1 MKIDKLLIYGFG
13 KHENVT
19 IDFSPG
25 ITVLYGLNEA
35 GKTTI
40 QQFIL
45 HILFGFPQKNSA
57 LLRYEP
63 KSGGKYGGQV
73 HVVDGKYG
81 ICIIERVGGKSAG
94 DVTVHFEDGTTGGEQ
109 ELSLLLR
116 QYDRTSFE
124 SIFSFSLLQLQG
136 FDKMDEQELSRT
148 LLASG
153 TTGMDSLIQLEKR
166 MDKEMSELFK
176 KSGKIPEMNGK
187 MLELRELEIELKEAQ
202 GEVAE
207 YAPAIQRLQEIDS
220 RLNTL
225 YAQQKSLQHEAG
237 RVVIM
242 QQLLPLHQKKMVL
255 EAKLKQLHTVAFP
268 IDGIRRYEALLDKW
282 TEADAM
288 KRRLTEE
295 LAELTANMPLEQ
307 TATRLAES
315 EILLAKEAEWHGWC
329 MATASATDELRRLTG
344 EKSRLL
350 GRLGI
355 QEEQSE
361 QRLLRANVSL
371 QKEEEMHNLLADLAA
386 SDQQIGYSE
395 RQLVQLENDLL
406 AIETKLSVLQQTE
419 ASQEELERVQRW
431 PRIRQQLA
439 EAKAY
444 VALGGSQM
452 DKRIAV
458 MPALLLV
465 LAIACIVIG
474 LIQKEWLVVLV
485 GAVSGIVGSFFWKRQ
500 NSHAGDA
507 SKIQEMER
515 LIALYDGQ
523 EQQMEQLIE
532 QVVATRREKEGLQQ
546 TYSDLERTY
555 RVCVEELDSS
565 HDHRRRIENKLVQF
579 LQVYGFDSLPSPG
592 IIPELLRFIRQVQEV
607 TRDIKEI
614 DSQQKIARNN
624 IAIRVAEV
632 EKVLQKSVPQEA
644 LYEMLR
650 REFMQLKEQAE
661 NGKSWLASTRQK
673 EDALKE
679 ASELTDTLQH
689 RLQQLLAEAGV
700 ATEEAFYKADYTAQ
714 EVGRLTEQL
723 NDVQMQLAV
732 HGAVEIAEG
741 ITEGDLSIQAADNE
755 LTQSAV
761 VEQLKELVNEQVSL
775 VHKTNHLLTDESYG
789 RKLQLFEMKK
799 AELAELAKQ
808 WSERKAIAEAI
819 SRTMAD
825 LKEKKLPE
833 VLAVAEGLFR
843 ELTGGRYESLIV
855 TESGR
860 FEVIANDGM
869 RYPIGELSQATK
881 EQAYIALRLAL
892 AATILGTAPFP
903 VIMDDPFVHFD
914 GQRLSRMIELLNRL
928 QQQHQF
934 IYFTCH
940 QGMTERWQDATILN
954 VSEMGSEQE
963 AIIL

>member
-1 MKIDKLLIYGFG
+1 MQIDKLVIYGFG

-19 IDFSPG
+19 IDFGPG

-73 HVVDGKYG
+73 HVVDEKYG
-81 ICIIERVGGKSAG
+81 ICIIERVRGKSAG

-109 ELSLLLR
+109 ELSMLLR
-116 QYDRTSFE
+116 QYDRPSFE

-153 TTGMDSLIQLEKR
+153 TTGVDSLLQLEKR
-166 MDKEMSELFK
+166 MDKEMGELFK
-176 KSGKIPEMNGK
+176 KSGKIPEMNSK

-202 GEVAE
+202 GKVAE
-207 YAPAIQRLQEIDS
+207 YAPAIQRLQEIER
-220 RLNTL
+220 RLTDL

-237 RVVIM
+237 QAVMM
-242 QQLLPLHQKKMVL
+242 QQLLPLHQKKVVL
-255 EAKLKQLHTVAFP
+255 EAKLEQLHTTAFP
-268 IDGIRRYEALLDKW
+268 IDGIRRYEALVDKW

-288 KRRLTEE
+288 KRRLMEE

-307 TATRLAES
+307 TATRLADS

-329 MATASATDELRRLTG
+329 MATASAEDELRRLTG

-350 GRLGI
+350 GRLGV
-355 QEEQSE
+355 QGEQAE

-371 QKEEEMHNLLADLAA
+371 QKEEEMHHLLADLAA

-395 RQLVQLENDLL
+395 RQLFQLEDDLL
-406 AIETKLSVLQQTE
+406 DIETKLGVLQQTE
-419 ASQEELERVQRW
+419 ASEEELERVQRW

-444 VALGGSQM
+444 VALGGRQRVKHVAM
-452 DKRIAV
+452 

-465 LAIACIVIG
+465 LAIVCIVFG
-474 LIQKEWLVVLV
+474 FIQKEWIIVLI
-485 GAVSGIVGSFFWKRQ
+485 GAVSGMAGAFFWKRQ
-500 NSHAGDA
+500 DSQVSDT
-507 SKIQEMER
+507 SKMQEMER

-523 EQQMEQLIE
+523 EQRMEQLLE
-532 QVVATRREKEGLQQ
+532 QVATARREKEGLQQ
-546 TYSDLERTY
+546 SYASLGRKHQ
-555 RVCVEELDSS
+555 VCVAELDSS
-565 HDHRRRIENKLVQF
+565 HDNRRDIENQLVQF

-607 TRDIKEI
+607 ARDIGEI
-614 DSQQKIARNN
+614 DNQQKIARNN
-624 IAIRVAEV
+624 IAIRVTEV

-661 NGKSWLASTRQK
+661 SGKSWIVSTRQK

-679 ASELTDTLQH
+679 AFELADTLQH
-689 RLQQLLAEAGV
+689 RLQQLLTEAGV
-700 ATEEAFYKADYTAQ
+700 VTEEAFYRADHAAQ

-732 HGAVEIAEG
+732 HGAVEIPNG
-741 ITEGDLSIQAADNE
+741 ITGEDLSTQAADND
-755 LTQSAV
+755 LKQSAV
-761 VEQLKELVNEQVSL
+761 SEQLKELINEQVSL
-775 VHKTNHLLTDESYG
+775 VHKTNHLLTDETYG

-799 AELAELAKQ
+799 AELAELAKR

-819 SRTMAD
+819 RRTMAE

-892 AATILGTAPFP
+892 AASILETAPFP
-903 VIMDDPFVHFD
+903 IIMDDPFVHFD
-914 GQRLSRMIELLNRL
+914 GQRLSRMIELLNQL
-928 QQQHQF
+928 QQHHQF

-940 QGMTERWQDATILN
+940 TVMTERWQDATILN
-954 VSEMGSEQE
+954 VSEMGSEQG

>member
-1 MKIDKLLIYGFG
+1 M
-13 KHENVT
+13 
-19 IDFSPG
+19 
-25 ITVLYGLNEA
+25 
-35 GKTTI
+35 
-40 QQFIL
+40 

-73 HVVDGKYG
+73 QVLDEKYG
-81 ICIIERVGGKSAG
+81 ICIIERVRGKSAG
-94 DVTVHFEDGTTGGEQ
+94 DVIVHFEDGTTGGEQ

-116 QYDRTSFE
+116 QYDRPSFE

-153 TTGMDSLIQLEKR
+153 TTGVDSLLQLEKR
-166 MDKEMSELFK
+166 MDKEMGELFK
-176 KSGKIPEMNGK
+176 KSGKLPEMNGK

-202 GEVAE
+202 GKVAE
-207 YAPAIQRLQEIDS
+207 YAPAIQRLQEVER
-220 RLNTL
+220 RLTDL
-225 YAQQKSLQHEAG
+225 YAQQKSLQHKAG
-237 RVVIM
+237 QLAIM
-242 QQLLPLHQKKMVL
+242 QQLLPLHQKKVVL
-255 EAKLKQLHTVAFP
+255 EAKLEQLHTATFP
-268 IDGIRRYEALLDKW
+268 IDGIRRYEALVDKW

-295 LAELTANMPLEQ
+295 LAELTAKMPLQQ

-329 MATASATDELRRLTG
+329 MATASAEDELRRLAS

-355 QEEQSE
+355 QEEQAE
-361 QRLLRANVSL
+361 QRLLQANISL
-371 QKEEEMHNLLADLAA
+371 QKEEEMHHLLADLAA

-406 AIETKLSVLQQTE
+406 AIETKLGVLQQTE

-444 VALGGSQM
+444 VALGGRQR
-452 DKRIAV
+452 DKNEAI
-458 MPALLLV
+458 MPTLLLV

-474 LIQKEWLVVLV
+474 FIQKEWLIVLV
-485 GAVSGIVGSFFWKRQ
+485 GAFSGIAGAFFWMRQ
-500 NSHAGDA
+500 DSQAADA
-507 SKIQEMER
+507 SKMQEMER

-523 EQQMEQLIE
+523 EQQMDKLIE
-532 QVVATRREKEGLQQ
+532 QVTATRREKEGLQQ
-546 TYSDLERTY
+546 TYANLERDY
-555 RVCVEELDSS
+555 QVCVVELDSS
-565 HDHRRRIENKLVQF
+565 HNNRREIEHQLVQF
-579 LQVYGFDSLPSPG
+579 IQVYGFDSLPSPG
-592 IIPELLRFIRQVQEV
+592 IIPELLRFIRQVQEI
-607 TRDIKEI
+607 TRDIGEI
-614 DSQQKIARNN
+614 DNQQKIARNN

-661 NGKSWLASTRQK
+661 AGKSWLESTRQK

-679 ASELTDTLQH
+679 ASELADTLQH
-689 RLQQLLAEAGV
+689 RVQQLLAEAGV
-700 ATEEAFYKADYTAQ
+700 ATDEAFYKADQMAQ
-714 EVGRLTEQL
+714 EVGRLTEQF
-723 NDVQMQLAV
+723 NDTQMQLAV
-732 HGAVEIAEG
+732 HGAVEIPEG
-741 ITEGDLSIQAADNE
+741 ITEGDLSTQAADNE

-761 VEQLKELVNEQVSL
+761 SEQLKELINEQVSL
-775 VHKTNHLLTDESYG
+775 VHKKNNLLTDETYG

-819 SRTMAD
+819 KQTMTD

-833 VLAVAEGLFR
+833 VLAVAEGLFL

-892 AATILGTAPFP
+892 ATSILKTAPFP
-903 VIMDDPFVHFD
+903 IIMDDPFVHFD
-914 GQRLSRMIELLNRL
+914 GQRLSRMIELLNQL
-928 QQQHQF
+928 QQHHQF

-940 QGMTERWQDATILN
+940 KIMTERWQDVTILN
-954 VSEMGSEQE
+954 VSEMGSEQG
-963 AIIL
+963 AIII

>member
-1 MKIDKLLIYGFG
+1 VKIDKLIIYGFG
-13 KHENVT
+13 KHENAT
-19 IDFSPG
+19 IDFGPG
-25 ITVLYGLNEA
+25 INVLYGVNEA

-45 HILFGFPQKNSA
+45 HILFGFPQKNSN

-73 HVVDGKYG
+73 HVVDEKYG
-81 ICIIERVGGKSAG
+81 TCIIERVRGKSAG

-109 ELSLLLR
+109 ELSVLLR
-116 QYDRTSFE
+116 QYDRPSFE

-153 TTGMDSLIQLEKR
+153 TTGVDSLVQLEKR
-166 MDKEMSELFK
+166 MDKEMGELFK
-176 KSGKIPEMNGK
+176 KSGKLPEMNGK
-187 MLELRELEIELKEAQ
+187 MLELRELEVELKEAQ
-202 GEVAE
+202 GKVAD
-207 YAPAIQRLQEIDS
+207 YAPAIQRLQEIDR
-220 RLNTL
+220 RLTDL

-237 RVVIM
+237 QVVII
-242 QQLLPLHQKKMVL
+242 QQLLPLHQKKMLL
-255 EAKLKQLHTVAFP
+255 EAKLEQLHTAAFP
-268 IDGIRRYEALLDKW
+268 IDGIRRYEALVDKW

-295 LAELTANMPLEQ
+295 LAELTAKMPLEQ
-307 TATRLAES
+307 TASRLADS

-329 MATASATDELRRLTG
+329 MATASAEDELRRLTA

-350 GRLGI
+350 GRLGV
-355 QEEQSE
+355 QEEQAE

-371 QKEEEMHNLLADLAA
+371 QKEEEMHHLLADLAA

-406 AIETKLSVLQQTE
+406 DTETKLGVLQQTE

-431 PRIRQQLA
+431 PKIRQQLA

-444 VALGGSQM
+444 VAFEGRQR
-452 DKRIAV
+452 DRNIAM

-465 LAIACIVIG
+465 LAIACIAFG
-474 LIQKEWLVVLV
+474 FIQKEWLIVLM
-485 GAVSGIVGSFFWKRQ
+485 GAVSGIAGAFFWKRQ
-500 NSHAGDA
+500 DSQAGDT
-507 SKIQEMER
+507 SKMQEMER

-532 QVVATRREKEGLQQ
+532 QVAATRREKEGLQQ
-546 TYSDLERTY
+546 TYANLERNY
-555 RVCVEELDSS
+555 QMCVAELDSS
-565 HDHRRRIENKLVQF
+565 HDHRRQIEQQLVQF
-579 LQVYGFDSLPSPG
+579 LQVYGFESLPSPG
-592 IIPELLRFIRQVQEV
+592 IIPELLRFIRRVQEV
-607 TRDIKEI
+607 TRDIGEM
-614 DSQQKIARNN
+614 DNQRKIARNN

-661 NGKSWLASTRQK
+661 SGKSWIVSTRQK

-679 ASELTDTLQH
+679 ASELADILQQ

-700 ATEEAFYKADYTAQ
+700 ATEEAFYKADHAAQ

-723 NDVQMQLAV
+723 NDAQMQLAV
-732 HGAVEIAEG
+732 YGAVEIPNG
-741 ITEGDLSIQAADNE
+741 ITDEDLSTQAADNE
-755 LTQSAV
+755 RTQSAV
-761 VEQLKELVNEQVSL
+761 SEQLKELINEQVSL
-775 VHKTNHLLTDESYG
+775 VHKTNHLLTDETYG

-819 SRTMAD
+819 RRTMAD

-855 TESGR
+855 TEFGR

-892 AATILGTAPFP
+892 AASILGTTPFP
-903 VIMDDPFVHFD
+903 IIMDDPFVHFD
-914 GQRLSRMIELLNRL
+914 GQRLSRMIELLNQL
-928 QQQHQF
+928 QQHHQF

-940 QGMTERWQDATILN
+940 KVMTERWQDATILN
-954 VSEMGSEQE
+954 VSEIGSEQG